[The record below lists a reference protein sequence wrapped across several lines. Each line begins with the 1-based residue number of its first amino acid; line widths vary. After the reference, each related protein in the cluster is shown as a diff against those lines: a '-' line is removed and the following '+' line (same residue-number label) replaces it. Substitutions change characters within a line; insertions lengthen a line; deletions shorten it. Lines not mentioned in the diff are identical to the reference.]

1 MVIIQKK
8 ISATFIAFILCVLGL
23 YFMSSTLVV
32 LNESTE
38 FLQSYADDDLSNVK
52 IESIKDTKLLMKLLE
67 VEKGKTRVMLKL
79 SQTLYSEI
87 ADLLMIGLILFFLL
101 LLIIT
106 YFVFLSKKHQRI

>member
-23 YFMSSTLVV
+23 YFTSSTLVV